1 MAHHKSAKKRI
12 RQDAK
17 KRLRNRYYKKST
29 RTAIRNLRSLTD
41 KAEAE
46 EYLKKVIS
54 MIDRLAKRHSLH
66 KNKAA
71 NLKSKLT
78 KHVATL

>member
-1 MAHHKSAKKRI
+1 MAHHKSSQKRI
-12 RQDAK
+12 RQDAV

-29 RTAIRNLRSLTD
+29 RTAIKNLRDLTD

-46 EYLKKVIS
+46 KFLTKVIS
-54 MIDRLAKRHSLH
+54 MIDRLAKNNNIH
-66 KNKAA
+66 KNKAS

-78 KHVATL
+78 KHVSSM